1 MDDIDNLIADNKNL
15 LRETEVCLSEA
26 SPAPW
31 HPKLPF
37 DIAMGLSAET
47 VCIAYEITQ
56 EELNRL
62 FHTQAFR
69 RDVSKHEQEIRENG
83 ISFRSKAKIQ
93 AEMYLEEL
101 HELILD
107 AQTPASI
114 RLNAIQS
121 IVKWAG
127 LEPKEEKQTA
137 AVQINNNT
145 KIEVCWGRPDDERK
159 VIDI

>member
-1 MDDIDNLIADNKNL
+1 MDDIDNLIADNENL
-15 LRETEVCLSEA
+15 LRETEICLSE
-26 SPAPW
+26 SAPVHW

-47 VCIAYEITQ
+47 VCVAYEITQ
-56 EELNRL
+56 EDLNRL

-127 LEPKEEKQTA
+127 LEPKEDKQTA

-145 KIEVCWGRPDDERK
+145 KIEVCWGRPDDNK